1 MHAFIGL
8 WTVGTDYLTSRT
20 LGFLSYRL
28 ANYADLIRNSYQVLF
43 VFLGLI
49 FLIIVLIVIWI

>member
-1 MHAFIGL
+1 
-8 WTVGTDYLTSRT
+8 
-20 LGFLSYRL
+20 
-28 ANYADLIRNSYQVLF
+28 LIRNSYQILF